1 MLYHYLAVGEISS
14 KGKKHLSIMKTG
26 LNKLLKKKKKL
37 VWPKLVVVFDM
48 TMKTQLKTKDDV
60 RVTSSNQDEWHH
72 TPLCT

>member
-1 MLYHYLAVGEISS
+1 
-14 KGKKHLSIMKTG
+14 MKTG
-26 LNKLLKKKKKL
+26 LNNLLKKREKL

-72 TPLCT
+72 TPP